1 MTLEDLTSKVATIA
15 GNADALGST
24 LKFAFKGGEGVVFL
38 DGSGEGNTVSNDDK
52 DADCTVNVE
61 MEDFNGLLSGDLNP
75 MTAFM
80 TGKLAIDGDMGVAM
94 KLGNLFG

>member
-1 MTLEDLTSKVATIA
+1 MTLEDLTSKVTTMAA
-15 GNADALGST
+15 NADALGST

-38 DGSGEGNTVSNDDK
+38 DGSGEGNAVSNEDK
-52 DADCTVNVE
+52 DADCTVNVD
-61 MEDFNGLLSGDLNP
+61 MEDFKGLLSGDLNP